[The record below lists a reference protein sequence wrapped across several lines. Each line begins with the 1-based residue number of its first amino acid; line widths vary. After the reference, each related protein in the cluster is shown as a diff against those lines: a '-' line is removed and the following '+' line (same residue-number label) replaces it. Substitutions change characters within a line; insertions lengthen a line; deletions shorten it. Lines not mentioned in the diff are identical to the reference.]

1 MIQAG
6 NAEIFSAVARAQQ
19 SMAAQQA
26 GVLPN
31 AGVSAA
37 PPPAQPD
44 KPWLV
49 TTREHLEEEAA
60 KLKEMEDLCR
70 KSFSRS
76 LPYAAK
82 LKWAEIYTRKFKE
95 TEDYSHID
103 VTPVLQKIL
112 MEQCSDSVKIVVLVR
127 EDILEMID
135 NINLE
140 KNEKVLRSDFRRKN
154 DGNSEKGLSSGMVS
168 SNHYLEFA
176 RKHPYQNSYTIIFE
190 TEMTKTN
197 LLDDISKKID
207 FDSITLNDPNM
218 VVDLCPMKLN
228 PHLVTKIAD
237 DVKFVGGLPYSSDV
251 GKVSVIV
258 ELNLKEAEPVKAISK
273 LDSVKKKMKKSYILI
288 KNCEGK
294 DYVLWI
300 NQRYDKAIKDLRNHL
315 AFGEN
320 ECSYVRANLDNFKLD
335 IFEANLLFLMKN
347 PFNLSK
353 AEIFSQLLAL
363 TLLLCSDT
371 KFLSAVKSLDEGEDD
386 VLESYEDFFEDF
398 SQFWQTVL
406 QVPDN
411 VLDVKTELLDE
422 VDVESQ
428 TVEST
433 VSKSEVDQLSVRQ
446 VIQKYLECLSM
457 SIGNEACIPLDFIGA
472 PKITDDLENK
482 SAKPADISKFI
493 DQSESGDNERC
504 DAATNEIDPP
514 KCESVVVQ
522 NAKAMEAGGFPKPA
536 LSFGQ
541 IDRDELVKHETKTAR
556 SIDPVGK
563 DYPASKKMRTC

>member
-1 MIQAG
+1 
-6 NAEIFSAVARAQQ
+6 
-19 SMAAQQA
+19 
-26 GVLPN
+26 
-31 AGVSAA
+31 
-37 PPPAQPD
+37 
-44 KPWLV
+44 
-49 TTREHLEEEAA
+49 
-60 KLKEMEDLCR
+60 
-70 KSFSRS
+70 
-76 LPYAAK
+76 
-82 LKWAEIYTRKFKE
+82 
-95 TEDYSHID
+95 
-103 VTPVLQKIL
+103 
-112 MEQCSDSVKIVVLVR
+112 
-127 EDILEMID
+127 
-135 NINLE
+135 
-140 KNEKVLRSDFRRKN
+140 
-154 DGNSEKGLSSGMVS
+154 
-168 SNHYLEFA
+168 
-176 RKHPYQNSYTIIFE
+176 
-190 TEMTKTN
+190 
-197 LLDDISKKID
+197 
-207 FDSITLNDPNM
+207 
-218 VVDLCPMKLN
+218 
-228 PHLVTKIAD
+228 
-237 DVKFVGGLPYSSDV
+237 
-251 GKVSVIV
+251 
-258 ELNLKEAEPVKAISK
+258 
-273 LDSVKKKMKKSYILI
+273 MKKSYILI

-320 ECSYVRANLDNFKLD
+320 ECSCVRANLDNFKLD